1 LRIFR
6 HFGDVPA
13 PFRGAVVAIG
23 NFDGVHRGHRALI
36 AEAKVQ
42 AETRKSPLAVLTFE
56 PHPQEFFRPSPESFR
71 LTPLRTK
78 ARLLADLGVDLLFA
92 LTFDGEMAK
101 RTPQDFV
108 LNVLVDGLGLSGVVV
123 GHDFEFG
130 QKRAGNL
137 ATLAYMGEMEGFS
150 VTAFDT
156 VTASGDEK
164 ISSTLIRQML
174 KQARPEEAAR
184 LLGHPWTVEA
194 RVEHGDAR
202 GRKMGF
208 PTANMHLGH
217 CLAPAYGVYAVRVDI
232 LEGDRAVARHDGVAN
247 FGIRPMYQVNV
258 PLMETHLFDFDGD
271 LYGKKIQVEFVQK
284 LRDEEKFESL
294 DAMVRQIDRDAA
306 AARQILRRLHGGAT
320 ARPTEGSPAFG
331 H

>member
-6 HFGDVPA
+6 HFDDVP
-13 PFRGAVVAIG
+13 PGLRGAVVAIG

-36 AEAKVQ
+36 AEAKMQ
-42 AETRKSPLAVLTFE
+42 AEARRSPLTVLTFE
-56 PHPQEFFRPSPESFR
+56 PHPQEYFRLLHQAGGPAPAGPECFR

-78 ARLLADLGVDLLFA
+78 ARLLSDLGVDALFA
-92 LTFDGEMAK
+92 LTFDGDMAR
-101 RTPQDFV
+101 RTPEDFV
-108 LNVLVDGLGLSGVVV
+108 SNVLVAGLGISGAVV

-137 ATLAYMGEMEGFS
+137 ATLSYMGEMEGFS

-164 ISSTLIRQML
+164 ISSTLIRRLL
-174 KQARPEEAAR
+174 KEGRPEEAAR
-184 LLGHPWTVEA
+184 LLGHPWAVEA

-217 CLAPAYGVYAVRVDI
+217 CLAPAFGVYAVRVNI

-247 FGIRPMYQVNV
+247 FGIRPMYQVEV
-258 PLMETHLFDFDGD
+258 PLLETHLFDFDGD
-271 LYGKKIQVEFVQK
+271 LYGKYLSVE
-284 LRDEEKFESL
+284 LIRYIRPEAKFPDL
-294 DAMVRQIDRDAA
+294 AALIAQIGGDAA
-306 AARQILRRLHGGAT
+306 RAREILAKT
-320 ARPTEGSPAFG
+320 A
-331 H
+331 

>member
-6 HFGDVPA
+6 HFEDVPPA
-13 PFRGAVVAIG
+13 LKGAVVAIG

-36 AEAKVQ
+36 AEAKIQ
-42 AETRKSPLAVLTFE
+42 AEARRSPLAVLSFE
-56 PHPQEFFRPSPESFR
+56 PHPQEYFKPSPESFR
-71 LTPLRTK
+71 LTPLRAK
-78 ARLLADLGVDLLFA
+78 SRLLSDLGVDALFA
-92 LTFDGEMAK
+92 LTFDGDMA
-101 RTPQDFV
+101 RRSPQDFV
-108 LNVLVDGLGLSGVVV
+108 INVLVNGLGIGGAVV

-137 ATLAYMGEMEGFS
+137 ASLAYMGEMEGFT

-184 LLGHPWTVEA
+184 LLGRFWAVEA

-202 GRKMGF
+202 GREMGF

-217 CLAPAYGVYAVRVDI
+217 CLAPAYGVYAVRVNI

-271 LYGKKIQVEFVQK
+271 LYGKYLSVELIQYIRPEA
-284 LRDEEKFESL
+284 KFPSL
-294 DAMVRQIDRDAA
+294 DALIAQIATDAA
-306 AARQILRRLHGGAT
+306 KAREILAKT
-320 ARPTEGSPAFG
+320 A
-331 H
+331 

>member
-1 LRIFR
+1 MRIFR
-6 HFGDVPA
+6 HYDDVPA
-13 PFRGAVVAIG
+13 ALRGAVVAIG

-42 AETRKSPLAVLTFE
+42 AEARRSPLAVLSFE

-71 LTPLRTK
+71 LTPLRAK
-78 ARLLADLGVDLLFA
+78 ARLLADLGVDALFA
-92 LTFDGEMAK
+92 LNFDAEMAR

-108 LNVLVDGLGLSGVVV
+108 LNVLVHGLGISGAVV

-130 QKRAGNL
+130 QRRAGNL
-137 ATLAYMGEMEGFS
+137 ATLSYMGEMEGFT

-164 ISSTLIRQML
+164 ISSTLIRRML
-174 KQARPEEAAR
+174 KEARPEEAAR
-184 LLGHPWTVEA
+184 LLGHPWAVEA

-202 GRKMGF
+202 GRTMGF

-217 CLAPAYGVYAVRVDI
+217 CLAPAFGVYAVRVNI
-232 LEGDRAVARHDGVAN
+232 LEGDRAVSRHDGVAN
-247 FGIRPMYQVNV
+247 FGIRPMYQVPV

-271 LYGKKIQVEFVQK
+271 LYGKYLSVELIQYIRPEA
-284 LRDEEKFESL
+284 KFADL
-294 DAMVRQIDRDAA
+294 DALIAQIRSDAA
-306 AARQILRRLHGGAT
+306 KAREILAKT
-320 ARPTEGSPAFG
+320 A
-331 H
+331 

>member
-1 LRIFR
+1 LKIFR
-6 HFGDVPA
+6 HFDDVP
-13 PFRGAVVAIG
+13 PGLRGAVVAIG

-36 AEAKVQ
+36 AEAKMQ
-42 AETRKSPLAVLTFE
+42 AEARRSPLAVLSFE
-56 PHPQEFFRPSPESFR
+56 PHPQEYFRPSPDCFR

-78 ARLLADLGVDLLFA
+78 ARLLADLGVDALFA
-92 LTFDGEMAK
+92 LTFDGDMAR
-101 RTPQDFV
+101 RTPEDFV
-108 LNVLVDGLGLSGVVV
+108 LNVLVTGLGISAAVV

-164 ISSTLIRQML
+164 ISSTLIRRLL
-174 KQARPEEAAR
+174 KEGKPEEAAR
-184 LLGHPWTVEA
+184 LLGHPWAVEA

-202 GRKMGF
+202 GRTMGF

-217 CLAPAYGVYAVRVDI
+217 CLAPAFGVYAVRVNI

-247 FGIRPMYQVNV
+247 FGIRPMYQVEV

-271 LYGKKIQVEFVQK
+271 LYGKYLSVE
-284 LRDEEKFESL
+284 LIRYIRPEAKFPDL
-294 DAMVRQIDRDAA
+294 AALIGQIGADAA
-306 AARQILRRLHGGAT
+306 RAREILAK
-320 ARPTEGSPAFG
+320 SV
-331 H
+331 

>member
-1 LRIFR
+1 MRIFR
-6 HFGDVPA
+6 HYDDVPA
-13 PFRGAVVAIG
+13 ALRGAVVAIG

-42 AETRKSPLAVLTFE
+42 AEARRSPLAVLSFE
-56 PHPQEFFRPSPESFR
+56 PHPQEFFKPSPDCFR
-71 LTPLRTK
+71 LTPLRAK
-78 ARLLADLGVDLLFA
+78 ARLLADLGVNALFA
-92 LTFDGEMAK
+92 LNFDADMAK

-108 LNVLVDGLGLSGVVV
+108 LNVLVNGLGISGAVV

-137 ATLAYMGEMEGFS
+137 ATLSYMGEMEGFT

-156 VTASGDEK
+156 VTAAGDEK
-164 ISSTLIRQML
+164 ISSSLIRRML
-174 KQARPEEAAR
+174 KEARPEEAAR

-202 GRKMGF
+202 GRTMGF

-217 CLAPAYGVYAVRVDI
+217 CLAPAFGVYAVRVNI

-258 PLMETHLFDFDGD
+258 PLLETHLFDFDGD
-271 LYGKKIQVEFVQK
+271 LYGKYLSVELIQYIRPEA
-284 LRDEEKFESL
+284 KFPSL
-294 DAMVRQIDRDAA
+294 DALIAQIGADAA
-306 AARQILRRLHGGAT
+306 RAREILAKT
-320 ARPTEGSPAFG
+320 A
-331 H
+331 

>member
-1 LRIFR
+1 
-6 HFGDVPA
+6 
-13 PFRGAVVAIG
+13 VVAIG

-42 AETRKSPLAVLTFE
+42 AEARRSPLTVLSFE
-56 PHPQEFFRPSPESFR
+56 PHPQEYFKPSPESFR
-71 LTPLRTK
+71 LTPLRAK
-78 ARLLADLGVDLLFA
+78 ARLLSDLGVDALFA
-92 LTFDGEMAK
+92 LPFDGEMAR

-108 LNVLVDGLGLSGVVV
+108 LNVLVNGLGISGVVV

-130 QKRAGNL
+130 QRRAGNL
-137 ATLAYMGEMEGFS
+137 AALSYMGEMEGFS

-156 VTASGDEK
+156 VTVGDEK
-164 ISSTLIRQML
+164 ISSTLIRQLL
-174 KQARPEEAAR
+174 KQAKPEDAAR
-184 LLGHPWTVEA
+184 LLGHPWAVEA

-202 GRKMGF
+202 GRTMGF

-217 CLAPAYGVYAVRVDI
+217 CLAPAFGVYAVRVNI

-271 LYGKKIQVEFVQK
+271 LYGKYLSVE
-284 LRDEEKFESL
+284 LIAYIRPEAKFPDL
-294 DAMVRQIDRDAA
+294 GALIAQIRADAA
-306 AARQILRRLHGGAT
+306 KAREILAKT
-320 ARPTEGSPAFG
+320 A
-331 H
+331 